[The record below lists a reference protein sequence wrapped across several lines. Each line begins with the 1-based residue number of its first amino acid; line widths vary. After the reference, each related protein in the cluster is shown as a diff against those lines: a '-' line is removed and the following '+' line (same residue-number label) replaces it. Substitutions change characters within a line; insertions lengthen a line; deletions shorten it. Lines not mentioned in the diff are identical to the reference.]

1 MLSERPSL
9 WPFLVLAGVFGLSAL
24 LGCGQDAAWSA
35 CLRIDDG
42 HPAAATLH
50 AAVDVVK
57 VFGRGEVLVL
67 VALLLGALGRR
78 RTAVQILI
86 AALIVAV
93 AVTAL
98 KHGVDRIRPNGGPL
112 SFPSG
117 DTATAFAIAVPL
129 AVLGRWWLGV
139 PALLVAVLVGLG
151 RVVQGWHYPSDALA
165 GAALGILAGVAALR
179 FSRNADLRSATTPE
193 PPIGSRSG
201 WAHWCERLLAI
212 PWRWWLGAAI
222 AYAGIGSLLVLL
234 FGGAND
240 RVWILVFLAIWGP
253 ALGLLIF
260 ARWLRARSRRSAA
273 AAGPGRWRIALLLA
287 GLVAAYALIAAATTL
302 WDRDEPR
309 NAKAAL
315 EMIERGDYVVPHL
328 NGELRL
334 HKPVLAYWLMAGSTR
349 VFGLTDWAV
358 RLPAIL
364 GAAVSVFATWWI
376 LRRLTRGPPGQEAA
390 PAPSAAPVYAALV
403 FACTPLLMISGTAA
417 THDAWL
423 VASICL
429 AMAAFIYVLVPREG
443 IAVKPC
449 WGATVVLGVAL
460 GLAQLAKGPVGLL
473 VPLLAI
479 GGAWALLGRQARLG
493 RIYAVH
499 LLVAVLIG
507 IGAFLAWA
515 IPANNATGGEFA
527 REGLGRHVLYRI
539 GLADLADRLDLTPHG
554 EPPKNGMEGHGGP
567 IFYYVPVLLGT
578 FFPWV
583 ALLPLAVVRLWRR
596 RLGSPQLTAVVLAWF
611 VPAFVVVSLATT
623 KLPHYLLPAFPAL
636 ALAVGAV
643 LAGGALD
650 RTERRAL
657 ALGWWVTAAVM
668 VVGGL
673 GLVCFLMVPWFVWW
687 PGKAIPIPGA
697 VAPAAAAGLVL
708 LALALTGRRAA
719 RGQRLPLL
727 AQTFVAGLAMLM
739 LVLCALAAPAI
750 ERIKPAQP
758 IAEAIRSRTP
768 ATVPVAVMD
777 QADGFDE
784 ASLYFHLN
792 RTPVERLRGWWQ
804 VLDWR
809 ERPGPGVIV
818 VTASILAEAEKGLAE
833 RGVKSGDRE
842 FHPLGLDLIAQVPG
856 FNYAS
861 GRPVVVIA
869 LGRNLPRP

>member
-1 MLSERPSL
+1 MHPERPSL
-9 WPFLVLAGVFGLSAL
+9 WPFLILAGVLGLFAL
-24 LGCGQDAAWSA
+24 LGCGEDAAWSA

-67 VALLLGALGRR
+67 VALLLAALGRK
-78 RTAVQILI
+78 RTALQILV
-86 AALIVAV
+86 AGLILAV

-98 KHGVDRIRPNGGPL
+98 KHGFGRIRPNGGTL

-129 AVLGRWWLGV
+129 AMLRRWWLGV
-139 PALLVAVLVGLG
+139 PALVLASLVGLG
-151 RVVQGWHYPSDALA
+151 RVVEGWHYPSDALF
-165 GAALGILAGVAALR
+165 GAVSGILAGVATIRL
-179 FSRNADLRSATTPE
+179 SAATRWQRAFAWAE
-193 PPIGSRSG
+193 RAG
-201 WAHWCERLLAI
+201 WH
-212 PWRWWLGAAI
+212 WWLGAAV

-234 FGGAND
+234 FAGPGD
-240 RVWILVFLAIWGP
+240 RVWIQVFAAIWGP
-253 ALGLLIF
+253 ALGLLIL
-260 ARWLRARSRRSAA
+260 ARWLRAQVRRSAGSA
-273 AAGPGRWRIALLLA
+273 LSVGPGRWRIGLILA

-315 EMIERGDYVVPHL
+315 EMVERSDYIVPHL

-334 HKPVLAYWLMAGSTR
+334 HKPALAYWLMAGSVQ
-349 VFGLTDWAV
+349 VFGPTGWAV

-376 LRRLTRGPPGQEAA
+376 LRRLTRGPPGLEAA
-390 PAPSAAPVYAALV
+390 PALGAAPTYAALV
-403 FACTPLLMISGTAA
+403 FASTPLLIISGTAA

-429 AMAAFIYVLVPREG
+429 AMAAFVHVLVPRDGE
-443 IAVKPC
+443 AVKPC
-449 WGATVVLGVAL
+449 WGATVVLGLAL

-479 GGAWALLGRQARLG
+479 GGTWALLGRQARLG
-493 RIYAVH
+493 RGYAIH

-507 IGAFLAWA
+507 VGIFLAWA
-515 IPANNATGGEFA
+515 IPANIATHGEFA

-539 GLADLADRLDLTPHG
+539 GLKDLADWLDLTPHG
-554 EPPKNGMEGHGGP
+554 DPPKNGMEGHGGP

-583 ALLPLAVVRLWRR
+583 ALLPLAVVKLWRR

-643 LAGGALD
+643 LAGGELD
-650 RTERRAL
+650 RSERRAL
-657 ALGWWVTAAVM
+657 AIGWWVTATVM
-668 VVGGL
+668 VVGGI
-673 GLVCFLMVPWFVWW
+673 GLVFFLMVPWFVWW
-687 PGKAIPIPGA
+687 PGKAIAIPGL

-708 LALALTGRRAA
+708 LALAIAGRRAA
-719 RGQRLPLL
+719 TGGRLPLL
-727 AQTFVAGLAMLM
+727 ALTFTTGLAALM
-739 LVLCALAAPAI
+739 LVLGGLAAPAI
-750 ERIKPAQP
+750 ERIKPARP
-758 IAEAIRSRTP
+758 VAEAILART
-768 ATVPVAVMD
+768 AADVPVAVMD
-777 QADGFDE
+777 QVDGFDE

-792 RTPVERLRGWWQ
+792 RTPVERLRGWYQ

-818 VTASILAEAEKGLAE
+818 VTASILADAEKGLAE
-833 RGVKSGDRE
+833 RGVKISDRE

-861 GRPVVVIA
+861 GKPVVLIA
-869 LGRNLPRP
+869 LGRNLPKP